1 MQRQTWAFKKT
12 VFTTLGEQKKQNKTK
27 QKKNQ
32 FQMSLSP

>member
-1 MQRQTWAFKKT
+1 MQRQTWAFKKI

-27 QKKNQ
+27 KNQ